1 MLPDAES
8 RLTARDDLAT
18 TVLANNRAA
27 GRKVA
32 VAESCTGGMVSAA
45 LTDIAGSSDVFSA
58 GFITYSGHAKQNQ
71 LGVSSEIIET
81 FGEVSL
87 ATAWAMAAGALENS
101 DADVAVAI
109 TGIAGPGGGSEKK
122 PVGQV
127 VFARALRGQNSDDY
141 FTQRVKFESTDRAA
155 IRHHATLFCARPAS
169 ARQGRAAAVG
179 GHRAPRPVKFLRARF
194 ERGDHLAQRLVEH
207 LSG

>member
-1 MLPDAES
+1 VLPDDES

-18 TVLANNRAA
+18 NVLANNRAA

-58 GFITYSGHAKQNQ
+58 GFITYSGHAKQTQ
-71 LGVSSEIIET
+71 LDVSSEILET

-87 ATAWAMAAGALENS
+87 ATAWAMAAGALVNS

-127 VFARALRGQNSDDY
+127 VFARALRGQDPDDY
-141 FTQRVKFESTDRAA
+141 FTQRVQFESTDRAA
-155 IRHHATLFCARPAS
+155 IRHHATLFALELLQPGKDSLRPS
-169 ARQGRAAAVG
+169 EDITLP
-179 GHRAPRPVKFLRARF
+179 AP
-194 ERGDHLAQRLVEH
+194 
-207 LSG
+207 

>member
-1 MLPDAES
+1 MLPDDES
-8 RLTARDDLAT
+8 RLTVRDDLAT
-18 TVLANNRAA
+18 SVLANNRAA

-58 GFITYSGHAKQNQ
+58 GFITYSGHAKQTQ
-71 LGVSSEIIET
+71 LDVSSEIIET

-87 ATAWAMAAGALENS
+87 ATAWAMAAGALANS

-127 VFARALRGQNSDDY
+127 VFARALRGQDPDDY
-141 FTQRVKFESTDRAA
+141 FTQRVQFESTDRAT
-155 IRHHATLFCARPAS
+155 IRHHATLFALDLLQPDKDELRPSEDIALP
-169 ARQGRAAAVG
+169 
-179 GHRAPRPVKFLRARF
+179 AP
-194 ERGDHLAQRLVEH
+194 
-207 LSG
+207 

>member
-1 MLPDAES
+1 MLPNDES

-18 TVLANNRAA
+18 NVLANNRAV
-27 GRKVA
+27 GRRVA

-58 GFITYSGHAKQNQ
+58 GFITYSGHAKQTQ
-71 LGVSSEIIET
+71 LDVSSEIIET

-87 ATAWAMAAGALENS
+87 ATAWAMAAGALANS

-122 PVGQV
+122 PVGLI
-127 VFARALRGQNSDDY
+127 VFARALRGQDPDEY
-141 FTQRVKFESTDRAA
+141 FTQRVQFESTDRAA
-155 IRHHATLFCARPAS
+155 IRHHATLFALDLLQPDKDSLRPSEDIALP
-169 ARQGRAAAVG
+169 
-179 GHRAPRPVKFLRARF
+179 AP
-194 ERGDHLAQRLVEH
+194 
-207 LSG
+207 

>member
-1 MLPDAES
+1 MPTDAES

-18 TVLANNRAA
+18 SVLANNRAA

-32 VAESCTGGMVSAA
+32 IAESCTGGMVCTA

-58 GFITYSGHAKQNQ
+58 GFITYSGHAKQTQ
-71 LGVSSEIIET
+71 LDVSSEIIET

-87 ATAWAMAAGALENS
+87 ATAWAMAAGVLANS
-101 DADVAVAI
+101 DADVAVAV

-127 VFARALRGQNSDDY
+127 VFARALRGQDPDDY
-141 FTQRVKFESTDRAA
+141 FTQRVQFESTDRGA
-155 IRHHATLFCARPAS
+155 IRQAATLFALDLLQPDKDALRPSEDIALP
-169 ARQGRAAAVG
+169 
-179 GHRAPRPVKFLRARF
+179 AP
-194 ERGDHLAQRLVEH
+194 
-207 LSG
+207 

>member
-1 MLPDAES
+1 MPTDAES
-8 RLTARDDLAT
+8 RLTARDELAT
-18 TVLANNRAA
+18 SVLVENRAE
-27 GRKVA
+27 GRKIA

-58 GFITYSGHAKQNQ
+58 GFITYSAHAKRTQ
-71 LGVSSEIIET
+71 LDVSSEILET

-87 ATAWAMAAGALENS
+87 ATAWAMAAGALANS

-127 VFARALRGQNSDDY
+127 VFARALRGQDPDDY
-141 FTQRVKFESTDRAA
+141 FTQRVQFESTDRAA
-155 IRHHATLFCARPAS
+155 IRQAATLFALDLLQPEKDGLRPSEDIALP
-169 ARQGRAAAVG
+169 
-179 GHRAPRPVKFLRARF
+179 AP
-194 ERGDHLAQRLVEH
+194 
-207 LSG
+207 

>member
-1 MLPDAES
+1 MLSDAET
-8 RLTARDDLAT
+8 RLAARDDLAT
-18 TVLANNRAA
+18 AVLAKNRAA

-32 VAESCTGGMVSAA
+32 VAESCTGGMVSVA

-58 GFITYSGHAKQNQ
+58 GFVTYSGHAKQSQ
-71 LGVSSEIIET
+71 LDVSSEILET

-127 VFARALRGQNSDDY
+127 VFARALRGQDPDDY
-141 FTQRVKFESTDRAA
+141 FSQRVQFESTDRAA
-155 IRHHATLFCARPAS
+155 IRHHATLFALDLLQPERDELRPSEDIALP
-169 ARQGRAAAVG
+169 
-179 GHRAPRPVKFLRARF
+179 AP
-194 ERGDHLAQRLVEH
+194 
-207 LSG
+207 

>member
-1 MLPDAES
+1 MLSEDETRFS
-8 RLTARDDLAT
+8 ARGKLAT
-18 TVLANNRAA
+18 SVLANNRAA

-58 GFITYSGHAKQNQ
+58 GFITYSGHAKQAQ
-71 LGVSSEIIET
+71 LDVSSEILET

-87 ATAWAMAAGALENS
+87 ATAWAMATGALANS
-101 DADVAVAI
+101 DADVAIAI

-127 VFARALRGQNSDDY
+127 VFARALRGQDPDDY
-141 FTQRVKFESTDRAA
+141 FTQRVQFEGSDRAA
-155 IRHHATLFCARPAS
+155 IRHAATLFALDLLQPERDELRPSEDIALP
-169 ARQGRAAAVG
+169 
-179 GHRAPRPVKFLRARF
+179 AP
-194 ERGDHLAQRLVEH
+194 
-207 LSG
+207 

>member
-1 MLPDAES
+1 MQSVEET
-8 RLTARDDLAT
+8 RLAARDDLAT
-18 TVLANNRAA
+18 AVLADNRAA
-27 GRKVA
+27 GRRIA

-58 GFITYSGHAKQNQ
+58 GFVTYSGHAKQSQ
-71 LGVSSEIIET
+71 LDVSSEILET

-87 ATAWAMAAGALENS
+87 ATAWAMAAGVLANS

-127 VFARALRGQNSDDY
+127 VFARALRGQDPDDY
-141 FTQRVKFESTDRAA
+141 FTQRVQFESTDRRA
-155 IRHHATLFCARPAS
+155 IRHHATLFALELLQPGKDSLRPS
-169 ARQGRAAAVG
+169 EDIVLP
-179 GHRAPRPVKFLRARF
+179 AP
-194 ERGDHLAQRLVEH
+194 
-207 LSG
+207 